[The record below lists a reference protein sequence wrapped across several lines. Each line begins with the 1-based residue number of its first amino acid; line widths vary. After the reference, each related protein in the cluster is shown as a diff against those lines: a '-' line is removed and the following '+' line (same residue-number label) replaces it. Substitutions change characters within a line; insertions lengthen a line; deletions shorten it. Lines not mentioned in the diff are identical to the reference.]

1 MKFPQDDVLIIGAGA
16 IGLAT
21 ALALSEAGRQVRV
34 LDAGRLGGATSHGNC
49 GTITPSHA
57 PPLAAPGVPMRALR
71 WMLSPQAPL
80 YIPPRFDPAL
90 WRWLARFAGRC
101 NQHDWLQSTQGRAA
115 LLNDSRQ
122 RLADWVR
129 HYQLDCEFAE
139 KGLDYVFREQANF
152 ERHAVE
158 CEALQSLGIA
168 TQVIDGRDYLRQEP
182 AFKDGVV
189 GAIRF
194 PGDAS
199 LRPDRYTAELGR
211 VLRARGVQ
219 IEEHCALLSFEPQ
232 ERGVRVQTA
241 KGERRAAELV
251 LATGAWS
258 PQLARSVGL
267 RMPIQPGKGYSITA
281 SQPAQVP
288 SRPVVLKDRSVF
300 VIAWDGRMRL
310 GGTMEFSGHDSRMNE
325 TRLQALEQAAHH
337 YLRQPLGETMHERW
351 YGWRP
356 MTWDDMPILGRSPRH
371 AHVWLAAGHG
381 MLGISMSS
389 GSGQLMA
396 DLITGQAPAI
406 DPSPYCAERFQ

>member
-1 MKFPQDDVLIIGAGA
+1 MNFPKDDVLIIGAGA
-16 IGLAT
+16 TGLAT
-21 ALALSEAGRQVRV
+21 ALALSHAGRQVRV

-80 YIPPRFDPAL
+80 YIPPRFDPSL
-90 WRWLARFAGRC
+90 WRWLVRFAARC
-101 NQHDWLQSTQGRAA
+101 NSHAWLQSTQGRAA

-122 RLADWVR
+122 RLVEWVR
-129 HYQLDCEFAE
+129 DHQLDCEFAE

-152 ERHAVE
+152 ERHAFE
-158 CEALQSLGIA
+158 CEALQQLGIA
-168 TQVIDGRDYLRQEP
+168 TQVIDGADYLRQEP
-182 AFKDGVV
+182 AFNEGIV

-211 VLRARGVQ
+211 VLRAQGVQ
-219 IEEHCALLSFEPQ
+219 IEEHCALVSFDPQ
-232 ERGVRVQTA
+232 KNGVRVRTA
-241 KGERRAAELV
+241 KGERYAAELV

-258 PQLARSVGL
+258 PQLVRSVGL
-267 RMPIQPGKGYSITA
+267 RMPIQSGKGYSITT

-310 GGTMEFSGHDSRMNE
+310 GGTMEFAGQDRRLNE

-337 YLRQPLGETMHERW
+337 YLRQPLGGAVHERW

-356 MTWDDMPILGRSPRH
+356 MTWDDMPILGRSPKH

-396 DLITGQAPAI
+396 DLITGQTPAI
-406 DPSPYCAERFQ
+406 DPTPYRAERFQ

>member
-16 IGLAT
+16 TGLAT

-57 PPLAAPGVPMRALR
+57 PPLAAPGVPLRALR

-90 WRWLARFAGRC
+90 WRWLARFAARC
-101 NQHDWLQSTQGRAA
+101 NRHDWLQSTRGRAA

-122 RLADWVR
+122 RLATWVQ

-152 ERHAVE
+152 DRHAVE

-168 TQVIDGRDYLRQEP
+168 TQVIESSDYLRQEP

-219 IEEHCALLSFEPQ
+219 VEEHCALLSFEPQ
-232 ERGVRVQTA
+232 AQGVRVQTG
-241 KGERRAAELV
+241 KGERRATELV
-251 LATGAWS
+251 LATGVWS
-258 PQLARSVGL
+258 PHLVRSIGL

-281 SQPAQVP
+281 SQPTRAP

-300 VIAWDGRMRL
+300 VIAWNGQVRL
-310 GGTMEFSGHDSRMNE
+310 GGTMEFSGRDSRLNE
-325 TRLQALEQAAHH
+325 GRLRALERAAHQ
-337 YLRQPLGETMHERW
+337 YLREPLGGTVHERW

-396 DLITGQAPAI
+396 DLITGRAPAI
-406 DPSPYCAERFQ
+406 DPAPYRAERFQ

>member
-1 MKFPQDDVLIIGAGA
+1 MKSPQDDVLIIGAGA
-16 IGLAT
+16 TGLAT

-90 WRWLARFAGRC
+90 WRWLARFAARC
-101 NQHDWLQSTQGRAA
+101 NRHDWLQSTQGRAA

-129 HYQLDCEFAE
+129 RYRLDCEFAE
-139 KGLDYVFREQANF
+139 KGLDYVFRDQANF
-152 ERHAVE
+152 ERHARE
-158 CEALQSLGIA
+158 CEALHQFGID
-168 TQVIDGRDYLRQEP
+168 TRLIDGPDYLRQEP
-182 AFKDGVV
+182 AFNDGVV

-199 LRPDRYTAELGR
+199 LRPDLYTAELGR
-211 VLRARGVQ
+211 VLRARGVE
-219 IEEHCALLSFEPQ
+219 IEEHCTLLSFDPHTQ
-232 ERGVRVQTA
+232 GVRVQTS

-258 PQLARSVGL
+258 PALVRRVGL
-267 RMPIQPGKGYSITA
+267 RMPIQPGKGYSITG

-300 VIAWDGRMRL
+300 VIAWNGQLRL
-310 GGTMEFSGHDSRMNE
+310 GGTMEFSGHDRRLND
-325 TRLQALEQAAHH
+325 TRLHALQQAAHD
-337 YLRQPLGETMHERW
+337 YLQQPLGDTVHERW

-356 MTWDDMPILGRSPRH
+356 MTWDDMPILGRSPTH

-396 DLITGQAPAI
+396 DLMTGQTPAI
-406 DPSPYCAERFQ
+406 DPTPYRAERFQ

>member
-90 WRWLARFAGRC
+90 WRWLARFAARC

-158 CEALQSLGIA
+158 CEALQLLGIA
-168 TQVIDGRDYLRQEP
+168 TQVIEGSDYLRHEP
-182 AFKDGVV
+182 AFNEGVV

-300 VIAWDGRMRL
+300 VIAWDGQMRL
-310 GGTMEFSGHDSRMNE
+310 GGTMEFSGHDSCMNE

-337 YLRQPLGETMHERW
+337 YLRQPLGETVHERW